1 MAKSILAI
9 VILALSTSGA
19 LAAHRT
25 HHRHAVNAFASVG
38 ASPVVS
44 PGGASSSDHVLY
56 IRNLHDSGYDPK
68 NNINASG
75 NVVTQ

>member
-38 ASPVVS
+38 PSPVVS
-44 PGGASSSDHVLY
+44 PVGASSSDHALY

-68 NNINASG
+68 NNINAKG